1 MDIKTAPFHGPFGD
15 HELTVTVCSYAVNKR
30 LAVNLLHKGF
40 LFFTPIL
47 LISGFTVWEN
57 TAAKLAESTPR
68 KPGVVGRNG
77 AGKLL
82 VCHCSSG
89 QNNVVVTEFAASGF
103 TVVGR
108 PGIYST

>member
-68 KPGVVGRNG
+68 KPGENG
-77 AGKLL
+77 KSQHSGIRQLL
-82 VCHCSSG
+82 RARFYH
-89 QNNVVVTEFAASGF
+89 
-103 TVVGR
+103 
-108 PGIYST
+108 STKFR

>member
-47 LISGFTVWEN
+47 LISGFTV
-57 TAAKLAESTPR
+57 
-68 KPGVVGRNG
+68 
-77 AGKLL
+77 
-82 VCHCSSG
+82 
-89 QNNVVVTEFAASGF
+89 
-103 TVVGR
+103 
-108 PGIYST
+108 

>member
-1 MDIKTAPFHGPFGD
+1 MAQIEFHN
-15 HELTVTVCSYAVNKR
+15 LTFAYEGSSGNIFENLNLR
-30 LAVNLLHKGF
+30 LDSRWRL
-40 LFFTPIL
+40 
-47 LISGFTVWEN
+47 
-57 TAAKLAESTPR
+57 
-68 KPGVVGRNG
+68 GVVGRNG